1 MRLRSKSMLFVAASV
16 AFLSATTITSA
27 SAATGVVL
35 SAETTGAF
43 GDAYVTFASRTYASK
58 IEFRSVDTLA
68 DGHHARLR
76 LITKRSNGVQA
87 TWPWRINYGGKG
99 AQPEWTTSLTDKEG
113 IAQVRLQVC
122 RGEGDALLNCAYSE
136 WRSNGLA

>member
-1 MRLRSKSMLFVAASV
+1 MKLRSKSMLFVAASV
-16 AFLSATTITSA
+16 AFLSATTTTSA

-35 SAETTGAF
+35 AAETTGAF
-43 GDAYVTFASRTYASK
+43 GDAYVTFASRTYASN

-76 LITKRSNGVQA
+76 LITKRSNGDVA
-87 TWPWRINYGGKG
+87 NWPWRINYGGKG
-99 AQPEWTTSLTDKEG
+99 AQPEWTTSLTDNQG

-122 RGEGDALLNCAYSE
+122 RGEGDTLLNCAYSP

>member
-27 SAATGVVL
+27 SASPGAVL

-58 IEFRSVDTLA
+58 IEFRSVDLLA

-87 TWPWRINYGGKG
+87 AWPWRMNYGGKG
-99 AQPEWTTSLTDKEG
+99 AQPEWTTSLTDAQG

-122 RGEGDALLNCAYSE
+122 RAEGDTLLNCAYSD
-136 WRSNGLA
+136 WKSNALA